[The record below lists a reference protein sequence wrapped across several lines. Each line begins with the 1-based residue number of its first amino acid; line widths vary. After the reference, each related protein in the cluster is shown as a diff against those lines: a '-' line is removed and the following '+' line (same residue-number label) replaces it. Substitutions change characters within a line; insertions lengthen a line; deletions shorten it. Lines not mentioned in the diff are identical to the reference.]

1 MKHSGELI
9 LYKNFENGELFYNFT
24 WILENYDSE
33 FYNRSDIV
41 ELYYRCL
48 NQLIELAVSHGFEGN
63 LWHCFL
69 AFIMVNNENAYSTAC
84 EMKGAVNG
92 SINAI
97 AAHDFAILK
106 EMFDYNLNE
115 VAKTLEIDDMDVL
128 QNFKGPDDNGS
139 VFNKRIRD
147 CICELAVELA
157 GAKDTNAFQDSV
169 TGFYAR
175 FGVGNL
181 GLHKA
186 FRIQNTNGVVEL
198 APITRIA
205 HVKLDD
211 LVGYEIAKKK
221 LVDNTEAFVKGK
233 SANNCLLFGDAGT
246 GKSTSIKAIANQY
259 YEQGLR
265 LIEVYKHQFK
275 DLNTV
280 ISMIKNRNYKF
291 IIYMDDLSFEEFEIE
306 YKFLKAVIEGGVE
319 TKPENI
325 LIYATSNR
333 RHLIK
338 ENWNDRND
346 MEHTQD
352 MHRSDTMEEK
362 LSLVNRFGVTISYTK
377 PTPKEFMEIVITLAR
392 KQGIAMSDEDLK
404 KEANKWELSHGG
416 ISGRTAQQFVNYL
429 AGMAE

>member
-69 AFIMVNNENAYSTAC
+69 AFIMVKNAYSTAC

-147 CICELAVELA
+147 RICEMSKTLAAAATTEEFMDDMVSFY
-157 GAKDTNAFQDSV
+157 KD
-169 TGFYAR
+169 
-175 FGVGNL
+175 FGVGKL

-186 FRIQNTNGVVEL
+186 FRIGHDENGKVEL
-198 APITRIA
+198 ANTGDKYKEFLKFM
-205 HVKLDD
+205 HKLYAEG
-211 LVGYEIAKKK
+211 LMEQ
-221 LVDNTEAFVKGK
+221 EAFTITGEEVTTKEQEDVYGSLGCGSAPFVMAGK
-233 SANNCLLFGDAGT
+233 DISYDANWLGLSGLTSDVH
-246 GKSTSIKAIANQY
+246 SERETSIASPVQNGIMVAVNANTQY
-259 YEQGLR
+259 PEAMARFLDYFYTDEG
-265 LIEVYKHQFK
+265 
-275 DLNTV
+275 
-280 ISMIKNRNYKF
+280 M
-291 IIYMDDLSFEEFEIE
+291 LS
-306 YKFLKAVIEGGVE
+306 A
-319 TKPENI
+319 TKVP
-325 LIYATSNR
+325 S
-333 RHLIK
+333 
-338 ENWNDRND
+338 
-346 MEHTQD
+346 
-352 MHRSDTMEEK
+352 
-362 LSLVNRFGVTISYTK
+362 
-377 PTPKEFMEIVITLAR
+377 
-392 KQGIAMSDEDLK
+392 
-404 KEANKWELSHGG
+404 
-416 ISGRTAQQFVNYL
+416 
-429 AGMAE
+429 